1 MNTAIDVA
9 ALQRQRHERLSST
22 MRDMNVSAVLTSDP
36 INILYATGSRNMTV
50 FGMMGPSR
58 FLLHCVN
65 GPTILFEFNLGEH
78 LAAGIPTITEIR
90 TSTGITAVSSPYFQ
104 QNSEKFANEVVGIL
118 REVQGQEHLTL
129 AIESVDFTFTD
140 ALRKR
145 GVHLSDG
152 TSVFQRARMIKQPLE
167 IDVMRH
173 AIAEVE
179 KATAE
184 LVSAIRPG
192 ATENQ
197 VWAEFHRGLIARN
210 GEYVSTR
217 LFQSGVRTFPY
228 FQESSDAVMQA
239 GDLVCLDTDAL
250 GVMNYA
256 VDFSRT
262 FICGDVEATET
273 QRTLYGIALEQLEH
287 NAANLASGRSF
298 EDFARS
304 AFEVP
309 EKYRDYGYYVLAHG
323 LGMCGEYPNV
333 PRVAP
338 DDSYDFPGEIQEGMV
353 LCIESYVGDPDSR
366 QGVKLEDQYL
376 IHAKSVERLTNFP
389 LDSRLTTAE
398 RTCSSINL
406 SSR

>member
-1 MNTAIDVA
+1 MNAVVDVTE
-9 ALQRQRHERLSST
+9 LHRQRQERLSST
-22 MRDMNVSAVLTSDP
+22 MRAMNVSAILTSDP

-50 FGMMGPSR
+50 FGLMGPSR
-58 FLLHCVN
+58 FMLHCVD

-78 LAAGIPTITEIR
+78 LAAGITTISEIR
-90 TSTGITAVSSPYFQ
+90 TSTAITAVSSPDFR

-118 REVQGQEHLTL
+118 SEVQGQNNLTL
-129 AIESVDFTFTD
+129 AVEFVDFTFTD

-145 GVHLSDG
+145 RVNLSDG
-152 TSVFQRARMIKQPLE
+152 TSVFQQARMIKQPLE

-179 KATAE
+179 QATAE

-228 FQESSDAVMQA
+228 FQESSDSVMEA

-262 FICGDVEATET
+262 FVCGDVEATEI
-273 QRTLYGIALEQLEH
+273 QRTLFGIALEQLEH
-287 NAANLASGRSF
+287 NAANLAAGLSF
-298 EDFARS
+298 EEFARN
-304 AFEVP
+304 AFAVP
-309 EKYRDYGYYVLAHG
+309 EQYRDYGYYVLAHG
-323 LGMCGEYPNV
+323 IGMCGEYPNV
-333 PRVAP
+333 PRMAP
-338 DDSYDFPGEIQEGMV
+338 DGTYNFPGQIQENMV
-353 LCIESYVGDPDSR
+353 LCIESYVGDPDSH

-376 IHAKSVERLTNFP
+376 IHANSVERLTNFP
-389 LDSRLTTAE
+389 LDSRLTAAE
-398 RTCSSINL
+398 RDNSRINL

>member
-1 MNTAIDVA
+1 MNAVVDVTE
-9 ALQRQRHERLSST
+9 LHRQRQERLSST
-22 MRDMNVSAVLTSDP
+22 MRAMNVSAILTSDP

-50 FGMMGPSR
+50 FGLMGPSR
-58 FLLHCVN
+58 FMLHCVD

-78 LAAGIPTITEIR
+78 LAAGITTISEIR
-90 TSTGITAVSSPYFQ
+90 TSTAISAVSSPDFR

-118 REVQGQEHLTL
+118 SEVQGQNNLTL
-129 AIESVDFTFTD
+129 AVEFVDFTFTD

-145 GVHLSDG
+145 RVNLSDG
-152 TSVFQRARMIKQPLE
+152 TSVFQQARMIKQPLE

-179 KATAE
+179 QATAE

-228 FQESSDAVMQA
+228 FQESSDSVMEA

-262 FICGDVEATET
+262 FVCGDVEATEI
-273 QRTLYGIALEQLEH
+273 QRTLFGIALEQLEH
-287 NAANLASGRSF
+287 NAANLAAGLSF
-298 EDFARS
+298 EEFARN
-304 AFEVP
+304 AFAVP
-309 EKYRDYGYYVLAHG
+309 EQYRDYGYYVLAHG
-323 LGMCGEYPNV
+323 IGMCGEYPNV
-333 PRVAP
+333 PRMAP
-338 DDSYDFPGEIQEGMV
+338 DGTYNFPGQIQENMV
-353 LCIESYVGDPDSR
+353 LCIESYVGDPDSH

-376 IHAKSVERLTNFP
+376 IHANSVERLTNFP
-389 LDSRLTTAE
+389 LDSRLTAAE
-398 RTCSSINL
+398 RDSSRINL